1 MMMTNLEKMRQALD
15 KFCLENYDNSE
26 EFSGRNFTLYAV
38 DGGGYDIDG
47 DVVFCL
53 QDDSFYLV
61 IYDRHNDLTS
71 RFNFKI
77 VEEED

>member
-1 MMMTNLEKMRQALD
+1 MTNLEKIRQILD
-15 KFCLENYDNSE
+15 KFCLENYVNSLE
-26 EFSGRNFTLYAV
+26 VSGRYFILYAV
-38 DGGGYDIDG
+38 DDGGYDIDG

-53 QDDSFYLV
+53 KGDSFYLV
-61 IYDRHNDLTS
+61 ISDRHNDLTS